1 MGILLASVYPYQD
14 DQMKK
19 FRFLF
24 FIPFLLASICTSIC
38 LAQFENNN
46 LANESAINSQKTR
59 EEVIEAIRK
68 RLQSVEG
75 KMKSFEKKDSPIT
88 KNKLSEKNLASSN
101 FTYNYSEPQSSS
113 DLSAA
118 DENKVGGS
126 NVPDWSENSTGM
138 YFLPFFGLSF
148 SSDLEWTPPSNIQI
162 TIEQKNGF
170 LSGFRLGYSWENL
183 YLEQKT
189 FYFSNNIAQ
198 VNPFISGEN
207 KGDISGI
214 STMII
219 AGLNFHLSDYVEWN
233 IGGGVGGT
241 RQQLDIQ
248 YGGAPP
254 KTESGHVFT
263 YQFSTGIEFRPVE
276 HFILGIHYNWYYTK
290 EFSDFSSRH
299 LNSFELS
306 LGYFD

>member
-14 DQMKK
+14 EQMKK

-38 LAQFENNN
+38 LAQFGNNN

-88 KNKLSEKNLASSN
+88 KNKLSEKTLASSH

-118 DENKVGGS
+118 DENNAGSS
-126 NVPDWSENSTGM
+126 NVPDWSANSTGM

-148 SSDLEWTPPSNIQI
+148 SSDLEWTPDKIPI
-162 TIEQKNGF
+162 TIDQKNGF
-170 LSGFRLGYSWENL
+170 LGGFRLGYSCESL
-183 YLEQKT
+183 YLEYKT
-189 FYFSNNIAQ
+189 FYFKNTI
-198 VNPFISGEN
+198 EN
-207 KGDISGI
+207 ASATPLLMAADGHLFGF
-214 STMII
+214 STLVS
-219 AGLNFHLSDYVEWN
+219 AGLNFSFSDYVKW
-233 IGGGVGGT
+233 IVGGGVGAT
-241 RQQLDIQ
+241 NHELDIDLN
-248 YGGAPP
+248 GV
-254 KTESGHVFT
+254 KKSESALGLT

-276 HFILGIHYNWYYTK
+276 HFLLGIHYNWYYTQ
-290 EFSDFSSRH
+290 EFSAFSSRH